1 LANERSTRKAHRIA
15 EAENVLIR
23 TQHALASLLGTAV
36 DTQRCRLSLL
46 ELNSLHISWVD
57 TLQEAKQAVRALQD
71 AGYHAQDVH
80 LIPSQEFIAGGR
92 EWKQRKSSLAQVV
105 EIFLRIISG

>member
-1 LANERSTRKAHRIA
+1 MI
-15 EAENVLIR
+15 
-23 TQHALASLLGTAV
+23 
-36 DTQRCRLSLL
+36 
-46 ELNSLHISWVD
+46 D

-105 EIFLRIISG
+105 EIFLLILS